1 LTATVREIAATIAAK
16 SPLATRGIKEV
27 MNFSRDHSIVDGLNF
42 VATWNAA
49 MLLSDDLSEAI
60 TAQREKRVPR
70 FAD

>member
-1 LTATVREIAATIAAK
+1 MREIAPTIAAK
-16 SPLATRGIKEV
+16 SPLGTGGIKDV
-27 MNFSRDHSIVDGLNF
+27 MYFSRDHSIADGLNF
-42 VATWNAA
+42 VATRNAA

>member
-1 LTATVREIAATIAAK
+1 
-16 SPLATRGIKEV
+16 V
-27 MNFSRDHSIVDGLNF
+27 MNNFSSDHSIVDGLNL

-60 TAQREKRVPR
+60 TAQREKRTPN

>member
-1 LTATVREIAATIAAK
+1 
-16 SPLATRGIKEV
+16 
-27 MNFSRDHSIVDGLNF
+27 MNNFSSDHSIVDGLNF

-49 MLLSDDLSEAI
+49 MLLSDDLSEAV